1 MATEG
6 KESLSLPEKV
16 FIEEYLSNGFVAS
29 QAYKVAYPNS
39 KSGSNAHRV
48 MKRDRVKNEIERRLN
63 EELGDAELFTAKI
76 LSKLHDIAFADKTD
90 EHYSATSQLKA
101 IDLLQKQL
109 GLQIKNIKNEVS
121 SKDFKIN
128 ILPKNEKDMV

>member
-1 MATEG
+1 MATEK

-16 FIEEYLSNGFVAS
+16 FVEEYLSNGFVAA

-39 KSGSNAHRV
+39 KSGRNAYRV
-48 MKRDRVKNEIERRLN
+48 MKRDRVKKEIEQRLS

-90 EHYSATSQLKA
+90 EYYSAASQLKA

-109 GLQIKNIKNEVS
+109 GLQTKNIKNEIS
-121 SKDFKIN
+121 SKEFEIN